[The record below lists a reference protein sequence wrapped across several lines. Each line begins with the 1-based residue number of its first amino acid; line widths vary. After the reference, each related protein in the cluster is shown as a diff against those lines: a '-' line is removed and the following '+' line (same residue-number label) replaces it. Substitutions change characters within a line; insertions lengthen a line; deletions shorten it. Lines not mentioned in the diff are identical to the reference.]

1 MRLQDNFR
9 DAFWSPVA
17 ATEPIPNY
25 TIGLNA
31 LHDKLS
37 TSALENDAIA
47 AYLQKRI
54 DAENACAD
62 LMLADLS
69 SATAAASASVESTM
83 NASLKSAFDMVC
95 QESTETAHCHRV
107 RAGVLAQD
115 VLEPLANFSRLFN
128 DQLQTQKARL
138 EEDILE
144 FEHAAQSALLTR
156 SVYWSRCRALELACP
171 DFRPPVPFGFQEE
184 DNDEDDN
191 DDMNGNEDEDD
202 VKDAQFV
209 GGRQRSSSVTSELNV
224 DRGGVRL
231 GKCTVLPYRDVA
243 RAVNRMQKMI
253 QGTRTSPTAPPKY
266 LGHHIFEWIRDYCA
280 TPPHTSQQHEVTLDT
295 ESHEICKHLVALKFL
310 RCVPKEKSGFDL
322 DLYYEVQQNVVER
335 YLRKTR
341 IRRSVD
347 NGQPES
353 NLEGEVVSMT
363 LQVPDASSP
372 SLSPGSNAAVSA
384 ISGFFGRFSS
394 QKKTTVDPTT
404 KAHVDMVEADVAYK
418 KKIKAVNQM
427 RKSLEESLAA
437 HFDGMQ
443 QLEMDRINAIK
454 HAFITMATAL
464 TGTLPMFKETYNRI
478 TLFQEPL
485 KPEQDIHSI
494 VEQFKTGEYCPRPMI
509 YENYYHGAAIDQ
521 IFGVPLEEVAQIYG
535 SYVPPIVNKGLK
547 IIDAGLALGKK
558 DEINK
563 LTKDVWSTI
572 IPMKE
577 LNKLCD
583 EIDSLAGSQLKQVLE
598 KFNLNELA
606 NIIRVYLLE
615 LPECLLTFDLYDPVK
630 ILYATPQDTESR
642 LMSVSKLLATLP
654 SPNYHTLKALSH
666 HLFKLLKQTND
677 EDLLNQLISMFASI
691 LMRPR
696 TTSSVNM
703 HDRHPKRLVRDLL
716 TCYDTIFTKAV
727 NRAQKSSASRS
738 AIVADNASA
747 TTLFVSPP
755 MYETATSQQDHVNS
769 TESALRRTL
778 LTIMRR
784 NSAETGTHDNDDAP
798 PESPGGRPI
807 VPHSK
812 LTLFEDPD
820 KSEPT
825 SKPSGTSTPQD
836 SIKNIPVLDD
846 DDRVDAE
853 RLSTDVSLMLD
864 LDDQDDAVEIT
875 DKDDVDRRR
884 LTPTMERTPNRSR
897 ASTRGTLDNVE
908 LDPFFDD

>member
-1 MRLQDNFR
+1 MGPTQDNFR

-17 ATEPIPNY
+17 STEPIPNY
-25 TIGLNA
+25 TIGLRA

-37 TSALENDAIA
+37 KSALENDAIT

-54 DAENACAD
+54 NTENACAD
-62 LMLADLS
+62 LMLSDLS
-69 SATAAASASVESTM
+69 SAMESASNSVESTM
-83 NASLKSAFDMVC
+83 NASLKSSFDMVC
-95 QESTETAHCHRV
+95 NESVETAHCHRV

-115 VLEPLANFSRLFN
+115 VLEPLANFTRLFK
-128 DQLQTQKARL
+128 DQLQSKKSIL

-171 DFRPPVPFGFQEE
+171 DFRPPVPFGFQE
-184 DNDEDDN
+184 DEDD
-191 DDMNGNEDEDD
+191 DDPANEDDEN
-202 VKDAQFV
+202 DAQFV

-253 QGTRTSPTAPPKY
+253 EGTKASPTTPPKY
-266 LGHHIFEWIRDYCA
+266 LGKLIFEWIRDYCA
-280 TPPHTSQQHEVTLDT
+280 TPPHTSQQQEVTLDT
-295 ESHEICKHLVALKFL
+295 ESKEICKHLVALKFL
-310 RCVPKEKSGFDL
+310 RGVPKEKSGFDL
-322 DLYYEVQQNVVER
+322 DQYYEVQQNVVER

-347 NGQPES
+347 DGQPDSVNEA
-353 NLEGEVVSMT
+353 NDEVSMT
-363 LQVPDASSP
+363 LQVPSSSP
-372 SLSPGSNAAVSA
+372 SMSPHGNAAVNA
-384 ISGFFGRFSS
+384 ISGFFGRFAS
-394 QKKTTVDPTT
+394 QKKPTVDPTT
-404 KAHVDMVEADVAYK
+404 KAHVDMVEADEAYK

-427 RKSLEESLAA
+427 RISLEENLAT
-437 HFDGMQ
+437 HFDEMQ

-464 TGTLPMFKETYNRI
+464 TGTLPMLKETYNRI

-485 KPEQDIHSI
+485 KPEQDIHYI

-547 IIDAGLALGKK
+547 IIDAGLALKK
-558 DEINK
+558 NDEMNK
-563 LTKDVWSTI
+563 FIKDTWSNI

-583 EIDSLAGSQLKQVLE
+583 EIDSLAGSKLKEVLE

-654 SPNYHTLKALSH
+654 SPNYHTLKALVH
-666 HLFKLLKQTND
+666 HLFK
-677 EDLLNQLISMFASI
+677 
-691 LMRPR
+691 
-696 TTSSVNM
+696 
-703 HDRHPKRLVRDLL
+703 
-716 TCYDTIFTKAV
+716 
-727 NRAQKSSASRS
+727 
-738 AIVADNASA
+738 
-747 TTLFVSPP
+747 
-755 MYETATSQQDHVNS
+755 
-769 TESALRRTL
+769 
-778 LTIMRR
+778 
-784 NSAETGTHDNDDAP
+784 
-798 PESPGGRPI
+798 
-807 VPHSK
+807 
-812 LTLFEDPD
+812 
-820 KSEPT
+820 
-825 SKPSGTSTPQD
+825 
-836 SIKNIPVLDD
+836 
-846 DDRVDAE
+846 
-853 RLSTDVSLMLD
+853 
-864 LDDQDDAVEIT
+864 
-875 DKDDVDRRR
+875 
-884 LTPTMERTPNRSR
+884 
-897 ASTRGTLDNVE
+897 
-908 LDPFFDD
+908 

>member
-1 MRLQDNFR
+1 MQDNFR

-25 TIGLNA
+25 TIGLHA

-37 TSALENDAIA
+37 TSALENDTITT
-47 AYLQKRI
+47 YLQKRI
-54 DAENACAD
+54 DTENACAD
-62 LMLADLS
+62 LMLSDLS
-69 SATAAASASVESTM
+69 SAMASASASVESTM
-83 NASLKSAFDMVC
+83 NASLKSSFDMVC
-95 QESTETAHCHRV
+95 HESTETARCHRM
-107 RAGVLAQD
+107 RANVLAQD
-115 VLEPLANFSRLFN
+115 VLEPLASFSRLFK
-128 DQLQTQKARL
+128 DQLQSKRSRL

-171 DFRPPVPFGFQEE
+171 DFRPPVPFGFQE
-184 DNDEDDN
+184 DDDEEN
-191 DDMNGNEDEDD
+191 DDLNEGDEDD

-253 QGTRTSPTAPPKY
+253 EGTKAGPTAPQKY
-266 LGHHIFEWIRDYCA
+266 LGKHIFEWIRDYCA
-280 TPPHTSQQHEVTLDT
+280 TPPHTSQQQEVTLDT
-295 ESHEICKHLVALKFL
+295 ESQEICKHLVALKFL
-310 RCVPKEKSGFDL
+310 RCVPKEKSGFNQDQ
-322 DLYYEVQQNVVER
+322 YYEVQQNVVER

-347 NGQPES
+347 NGQPEPAH
-353 NLEGEVVSMT
+353 EGEVSMT
-363 LQVPDASSP
+363 LEVPSSSRSP
-372 SLSPGSNAAVSA
+372 SNGNATSNA

-394 QKKTTVDPTT
+394 RKKSAVDLTT
-404 KAHVDMVEADVAYK
+404 KAHTEMVEADDAYK

-427 RKSLEESLAA
+427 RKSLEESLAT
-437 HFDGMQ
+437 HFDEMQ

-454 HAFITMATAL
+454 HAFITMATTL
-464 TGTLPMFKETYNRI
+464 TGTLSMFKEAYSRI

-485 KPEQDIHSI
+485 KPEQDIHYI
-494 VEQFKTGEYCPRPMI
+494 VEQFKTGEYCPRPMV

-547 IIDAGLALGKK
+547 IIDAGLALKKK
-558 DEINK
+558 DELIK
-563 LTKDVWSTI
+563 LTKDIWSNM

-583 EIDSLAGSQLKQVLE
+583 EIDSLAGSKLKQILE
-598 KFNLNELA
+598 TFNLNELA

-630 ILYATPQDTESR
+630 ILYATPQGTESR

-677 EDLLNQLISMFASI
+677 EDLLNQLTSMFAYI
-691 LMRPR
+691 LIRPR
-696 TTSSVNM
+696 TTSSINM

-738 AIVADNASA
+738 AIVADNASS
-747 TTLFVSPP
+747 TVLFVSPP
-755 MYETATSQQDHVNS
+755 MNDTAPDHTN

-778 LTIMRR
+778 LNIMHR
-784 NSAETGTHDNDDAP
+784 NSAETGTHADHDASP
-798 PESPGGRPI
+798 DSPGGPPI

-825 SKPSGTSTPQD
+825 PKQSGTSTPQEQ
-836 SIKNIPVLDD
+836 IKNIPVLDD
-846 DDRVDAE
+846 NDRVDAE

-884 LTPTMERTPNRSR
+884 LTPTSERTPNRSR
-897 ASTRGTLDNVE
+897 ASTRGTLDNVD

>member
-1 MRLQDNFR
+1 MQDHFR
-9 DAFWSPVA
+9 DAFWSPAA

-25 TIGLNA
+25 TTGLHA
-31 LHDKLS
+31 LHDKLA
-37 TSALENDAIA
+37 TSALENDAITT
-47 AYLQKRI
+47 YLQKRI
-54 DAENACAD
+54 DTENACAD
-62 LMLADLS
+62 LMLSDLS
-69 SATAAASASVESTM
+69 SAMATASASVESTM
-83 NASLKSAFDMVC
+83 NASLKSSFDMVC

-115 VLEPLANFSRLFN
+115 VLEPLASFSRLFKN
-128 DQLQTQKARL
+128 QLQSEKSRL
-138 EEDILE
+138 EQDILE

-171 DFRPPVPFGFQEE
+171 DFRPPVPSGFQEDE
-184 DNDEDDN
+184 DEDD
-191 DDMNGNEDEDD
+191 DMNEGDEDD

-253 QGTRTSPTAPPKY
+253 QGTKTSPTAPQRY
-266 LGHHIFEWIRDYCA
+266 LGRHIFEWIRDYCA
-280 TPPHTSQQHEVTLDT
+280 TPPPQQQQQDVTLDT
-295 ESHEICKHLVALKFL
+295 ESQEICKHLVALKFL
-310 RCVPKEKSGFDL
+310 RCVPKEKSGFHL
-322 DLYYEVQQNVVER
+322 DQYYEVQQNVVER

-347 NGQPES
+347 DGQPASAHED
-353 NLEGEVVSMT
+353 EVSMT
-363 LQVPDASSP
+363 LEVPSSSP
-372 SLSPGSNAAVSA
+372 SLPNGNAAVNA

-394 QKKTTVDPTT
+394 QKKSTVDPTT
-404 KAHVDMVEADVAYK
+404 KAHVDMVEADEAYK

-427 RKSLEESLAA
+427 RKALEESLV
-437 HFDGMQ
+437 HTTY
-443 QLEMDRINAIK
+443 IS
-454 HAFITMATAL
+454 FITMATAL
-464 TGTLPMFKETYNRI
+464 TGTLTMLKETYNRI

-485 KPEQDIHSI
+485 KPEQDIHYI

-547 IIDAGLALGKK
+547 IIDAGLALKKK

-563 LTKDVWSTI
+563 LTKDVWSTT

-583 EIDSLAGSQLKQVLE
+583 EIDSLAGSKLKQVLE

-677 EDLLNQLISMFASI
+677 EELLNQLISTFASI

-738 AIVADNASA
+738 AIVADNASS

-755 MYETATSQQDHVNS
+755 MNDTAPDHAN

-778 LTIMRR
+778 LNIMRR
-784 NSAETGTHDNDDAP
+784 NSAETGTHADHDNAP
-798 PESPGGRPI
+798 PDSPGGPPI

-825 SKPSGTSTPQD
+825 PKQSGTSTPQE
-836 SIKNIPVLDD
+836 SNSHIPVLDD
-846 DDRVDAE
+846 SDRVDAE

-884 LTPTMERTPNRSR
+884 LTPTSERTPNRSR

>member
-1 MRLQDNFR
+1 MQDNFR

-25 TIGLNA
+25 TIGLHA

-37 TSALENDAIA
+37 TSVLENDAIT

-54 DAENACAD
+54 DTENACAD
-62 LMLADLS
+62 LMLSDLS
-69 SATAAASASVESTM
+69 SAMATASASVESTM
-83 NASLKSAFDMVC
+83 NASLKSSFDMVC
-95 QESTETAHCHRV
+95 QESTETGHCHRV
-107 RAGVLAQD
+107 RAGLLAQD
-115 VLEPLANFSRLFN
+115 VLEPLANFSRLFK
-128 DQLQTQKARL
+128 DQLQSKKSRL

-171 DFRPPVPFGFQEE
+171 DFRPPVPFGFQE
-184 DNDEDDN
+184 DDDGDEDD
-191 DDMNGNEDEDD
+191 MNEIDEDD

-224 DRGGVRL
+224 DHGGVRL

-243 RAVNRMQKMI
+243 ISVNRMQKMI
-253 QGTRTSPTAPPKY
+253 TGTKTSPTTPQKY
-266 LGHHIFEWIRDYCA
+266 LGKHIFEWIRDYCA
-280 TPPHTSQQHEVTLDT
+280 TPPHTSQQQEVTLDT
-295 ESHEICKHLVALKFL
+295 ESQEICKHLVALKFL

-322 DLYYEVQQNVVER
+322 DQYYEVQQNVVER

-353 NLEGEVVSMT
+353 THEGEMSMT
-363 LQVPDASSP
+363 LEVPSSSP
-372 SLSPGSNAAVSA
+372 SQSNGNAAVNA
-384 ISGFFGRFSS
+384 ISGFFGRFSPH
-394 QKKTTVDPTT
+394 KKPAVDLTT
-404 KAHVDMVEADVAYK
+404 KVHVEMVEADEAYK

-427 RKSLEESLAA
+427 RKLLEESLAA
-437 HFDGMQ
+437 HFDELQ
-443 QLEMDRINAIK
+443 QLEMDRVNAIK
-454 HAFITMATAL
+454 HAFVTMATAL
-464 TGTLPMFKETYNRI
+464 SGTLPMFKETYDRI

-485 KPEQDIHSI
+485 KPEQNIHYI

-547 IIDAGLALGKK
+547 IIDAGLALKKK
-558 DEINK
+558 DEVNK
-563 LTKDVWSTI
+563 LTKDVWFTM

-577 LNKLCD
+577 VNKLCD
-583 EIDSLAGSQLKQVLE
+583 EIDSLAGSKLKQVLE

-677 EDLLNQLISMFASI
+677 DDLLNQLISLFASI

-696 TTSSVNM
+696 ITSSVNM

-738 AIVADNASA
+738 AIVADNTSA

-755 MYETATSQQDHVNS
+755 MNDTVPDHSNT

-778 LTIMRR
+778 LNIMRR
-784 NSAETGTHDNDDAP
+784 NSAETGTHANHDAP
-798 PESPGGRPI
+798 PDSPGGPPI

-825 SKPSGTSTPQD
+825 PKQSGTSTPRE
-836 SIKNIPVLDD
+836 SIKDTPILDD

-884 LTPTMERTPNRSR
+884 LTPTSERTPNRSR
-897 ASTRGTLDNVE
+897 ASTRGTLDNVD